1 MKQLLTLIF
10 ILVIIQLNAQ
20 DGHFSQFYASPM
32 SLNPALTGLSRYKL
46 KATAQYREQWRSVT
60 VPYVSMQG
68 GVEGR
73 FNQGY
78 NNAIGGG
85 LSFVNNEAGNANFTN
100 SMMSHGPVIDNTE
113 SNRIS
118 WMRLPFPIKVY
129 AISLTTDKDDEAG
142 VNFTFSVRKDTDAT
156 YNSSTFTGSS
166 TGSEVYF
173 NSIVNSITNTEF
185 LVLHQHLQKTT
196 L

>member
-1 MKQLLTLIF
+1 MTYTIGDATKVPLCN
-10 ILVIIQLNAQ
+10 IQF
-20 DGHFSQFYASPM
+20 GF
-32 SLNPALTGLSRYKL
+32 
-46 KATAQYREQWRSVT
+46 W
-60 VPYVSMQG
+60 
-68 GVEGR
+68 
-73 FNQGY
+73 
-78 NNAIGGG
+78 AI
-85 LSFVNNEAGNANFTN
+85 SDGNANFTN

-173 NSIVNSITNTEF
+173 NSIVELHHEYRIFGTAPTFAKNDSIGLMVSTNSDIQCEF
-185 LVLHQHLQKTT
+185 SVKLWCYQI
-196 L
+196 